1 METRAIKKVFGD
13 HAYSIPVSSIK
24 SMIGES
30 FSASGALSLASVVG
44 AMKKNLIPP
53 TMNYAEKDPDCDLDY
68 VLNKAREKIINNVL
82 ITAVDPYGQNTALIL
97 SRFNK

>member
-68 VLNKAREKIINNVL
+68 VLNKAREKMMLLTFGSIQSLRRNSCN
-82 ITAVDPYGQNTALIL
+82 LIL
-97 SRFNK
+97 MK